1 MAGIKID
8 ASKLLANL
16 ENAETKSQV
25 AIRMFAQ
32 EGAKKFENHAKKNRP
47 WTDRTGQARQRLTGY
62 VEAIPV
68 GFRINI
74 AHGVDY
80 GIWLEYAHEMKYAIL
95 EPTVRIKGQEVING
109 MNNLL
114 EKVGIIWVVK

>member
-32 EGAKKFENHAKKNRP
+32 DGAKIFTMKVFPMYLKENHK
-47 WTDRTGQARQRLTGY
+47 
-62 VEAIPV
+62 
-68 GFRINI
+68 
-74 AHGVDY
+74 
-80 GIWLEYAHEMKYAIL
+80 
-95 EPTVRIKGQEVING
+95 QE
-109 MNNLL
+109 
-114 EKVGIIWVVK
+114 K